1 MVVYEKLDE
10 GAPPFPHYNL
20 FCSWTSVFDADGE
33 MRVDQIAEYRDAFSL
48 FDKDSNGL
56 ISTTELGAVMHSLG
70 LPSEPAEIHA
80 MIEKLD
86 ANQNGAIDFPEFLE
100 MMAEMRDGPGE
111 GEREMVEAFVEFDK
125 DGNGFISREEL
136 QGVLAKFGERH
147 SDAEVEAMI
156 AEIDVD
162 GDGLVNYSE
171 FVKMMKMSK

>member
-1 MVVYEKLDE
+1 
-10 GAPPFPHYNL
+10 
-20 FCSWTSVFDADGE
+20 
-33 MRVDQIAEYRDAFSL
+33 
-48 FDKDSNGL
+48 
-56 ISTTELGAVMHSLG
+56 MHSLG